1 MTNRDI
7 LLRLLV
13 TDRVRLPKELIN
25 WLDEEYIE
33 PKVDWRKIDID
44 TKVLVRQEDCDMWEK
59 GYFAYYKNNKVYTF
73 IEGTTSWSSDSK
85 MCNTVSWNFAKL
97 AEESNK
103 E

>member
-44 TKVLVRQEDCDMWEK
+44 TKVLVRQEDCDIWEK
-59 GYFAYYKNNKVYTF
+59 GY
-73 IEGTTSWSSDSK
+73 EG
-85 MCNTVSWNFAKL
+85 
-97 AEESNK
+97 ESIIRWI
-103 E
+103 

>member
-33 PKVDWRKIDID
+33 PKVDWR
-44 TKVLVRQEDCDMWEK
+44 
-59 GYFAYYKNNKVYTF
+59 
-73 IEGTTSWSSDSK
+73 
-85 MCNTVSWNFAKL
+85 
-97 AEESNK
+97 
-103 E
+103 